1 MSTKDLE
8 SQISEDE
15 KSNFS
20 YISYENDYEY
30 ESDEELDDNKEG
42 ISIDNLKNWILINLN
57 SVIDN
62 IKNTIDTTLEEEEE
76 IEKDIE
82 KGNEEKLNKDTNTTN
97 SRDSDNNDI
106 PEKFNFTQELNSEE
120 LDEVEEEEES
130 IAEEVFKGF
139 TILLIFIILFFLIT
153 YTFDC
158 VPFVLRVSV

>member
-97 SRDSDNNDI
+97 SRDSDNNDM
-106 PEKFNFTQELNSEE
+106 PEKFNFTKESNSEE
-120 LDEVEEEEES
+120 LDEVEEEES